1 MTIEV
6 HKVHDALSAEIKGVD
21 LSQDLDDETFAAIH
35 RAHLDHGVLLF
46 RDQDLTPE
54 QHKAFSLR
62 FGPPEIHVVS
72 WYRLPGHPEIIVV
85 SNKKDEDGKPLGLED
100 AGRYWHSDMSYLPEP
115 ALGSILYA
123 REVPPTGGNTLFA
136 GMHAAFDALSDDR
149 KEQLAKMRAIHHFGS
164 RWYRE
169 KDKAGIRPK
178 MTKEEED
185 KTPPVDHPLIRT
197 HPENG
202 RKSIYAGGF
211 CMGVVGMEQDDA
223 LEFLDE
229 LEEFMTQP
237 QFVYTHEWR
246 VGDVVFWDNR
256 CTMHHAQP
264 YDAKAHTRHMHR
276 TTIKGDV
283 PV

>member
-6 HKVHDALSAEIKGVD
+6 HPLHDALGAEVRGVD
-21 LSQDLDDETFAAIH
+21 LSRDIAPEDFKAIH
-35 RAHLDHGVLLF
+35 RAHLDHGILLF

-54 QHKAFSLR
+54 QHKGFSLR

-85 SNKKDEDGKPLGLED
+85 SNKKGADGKPLGLED
-100 AGRYWHSDMSYLPEP
+100 AGRYWHSDMSYLPAP

-123 REVPPTGGNTLFA
+123 REVPPTGGDTKFA
-136 GMHAAFDALSDDR
+136 GMHAAFDALPADR
-149 KEQLAKMRAIHHFGS
+149 KAQLSKMRAIHHFGS

-169 KDKAGIRPK
+169 KDKAGIRPP
-178 MTKEEED
+178 MTKEEEE
-185 KTPPVDHPLIRT
+185 KTPPVDHPIIRT

-211 CMGVVGMEQDDA
+211 TMGVVGMEQEAA

-229 LEEFMTQP
+229 LEAFVSQP
-237 QFVYTHEWR
+237 QFVYTHQWR
-246 VGDVVFWDNR
+246 AGDVVFWDNR
-256 CTMHHAQP
+256 CTMHHATN
-264 YDAKAHTRHMHR
+264 YDAKNHTRHMHR
-276 TTIKGDV
+276 TTIKGDK

>member
-6 HKVHDALSAEIKGVD
+6 HPLHDALGAEVRGVD
-21 LSQDLDDETFAAIH
+21 LSRDIAPEDFKAIH
-35 RAHLDHGVLLF
+35 RAHLDHGILLF
-46 RDQDLTPE
+46 RDQDLTQE
-54 QHKAFSLR
+54 QHKGFSLR

-85 SNKKDEDGKPLGLED
+85 SNKKDADGKPLGLED
-100 AGRYWHSDMSYLPEP
+100 AGRYWHSDMSYLPAP

-123 REVPPTGGNTLFA
+123 REVPPTGGDTKFA
-136 GMHAAFDALSDDR
+136 GMHAAFDALPADR
-149 KEQLAKMRAIHHFGS
+149 KAQLSKMRAIHHFGS

-169 KDKAGIRPK
+169 KDKAGIRPP
-178 MTKEEED
+178 MTKEEEE
-185 KTPPVDHPLIRT
+185 KTPPVDHPIIRT

-211 CMGVVGMEQDDA
+211 TMGVVGMEQEAA

-229 LEEFMTQP
+229 LEAFVSQP
-237 QFVYTHEWR
+237 QFVYTHQWR
-246 VGDVVFWDNR
+246 AGDVVFWDNR
-256 CTMHHAQP
+256 CTMHHATN
-264 YDAKAHTRHMHR
+264 YDAKNHTRHMHR
-276 TTIKGDV
+276 TTIKGDK

>member
-6 HKVHDALSAEIKGVD
+6 HPLHDALGAEVRGVD
-21 LSQDLDDETFAAIH
+21 LSRDIAPEDFKAIH
-35 RAHLDHGVLLF
+35 RAHLDHGILLF

-54 QHKAFSLR
+54 QHKGFSLR

-85 SNKKDEDGKPLGLED
+85 SNKKDADGKPLGLED
-100 AGRYWHSDMSYLPEP
+100 AGRYWHSDMSYLPTP

-123 REVPPTGGNTLFA
+123 REVPPTGGDTKFA
-136 GMHAAFDALSDDR
+136 GMHAAFDALPADR
-149 KEQLAKMRAIHHFGS
+149 KAQLSKMRAIHHFGS

-169 KDKAGIRPK
+169 KDKAGIRPP
-178 MTKEEED
+178 MTKEEEE
-185 KTPPVDHPLIRT
+185 KTPPVDHPIIRT

-211 CMGVVGMEQDDA
+211 TMGVVGMEQEAA

-229 LEEFMTQP
+229 LEAFVSQP
-237 QFVYTHEWR
+237 QFVYTHQWR
-246 VGDVVFWDNR
+246 AGDVVFWDNR
-256 CTMHHAQP
+256 CTMHHATN
-264 YDAKAHTRHMHR
+264 YDAKNHTRHMHR
-276 TTIKGDV
+276 TTIKGDK

>member
-6 HKVHDALSAEIKGVD
+6 HPLHDALGAEVRGVD
-21 LSQDLDDETFAAIH
+21 LSRDIAPEDFKAIH
-35 RAHLDHGVLLF
+35 RAHLDHGILLF

-54 QHKAFSLR
+54 QHKGFSLR

-85 SNKKDEDGKPLGLED
+85 SNKKDADGKPLGLED
-100 AGRYWHSDMSYLPEP
+100 AGRYWHSDMSYLPAP

-123 REVPPTGGNTLFA
+123 REVPPTGGDTKFA
-136 GMHAAFDALSDDR
+136 GMHAAFDALPADR
-149 KEQLAKMRAIHHFGS
+149 KAQLSKMRAIHHFGS

-169 KDKAGIRPK
+169 KDKAGIRPP
-178 MTKEEED
+178 MTKEEEE
-185 KTPPVDHPLIRT
+185 KTPPVYHPIIRT

-211 CMGVVGMEQDDA
+211 TMGVVGMEQEAA

-229 LEEFMTQP
+229 LEAFVSQP
-237 QFVYTHEWR
+237 QFVYTHQWR
-246 VGDVVFWDNR
+246 AGDVVFWDNR
-256 CTMHHAQP
+256 CTMHHATN
-264 YDAKAHTRHMHR
+264 YDAKNHTRHMHR
-276 TTIKGDV
+276 TTIKGDK

>member
-1 MTIEV
+1 MSMEV
-6 HKVHDALSAEIKGVD
+6 RPIHQAFGAEVRGVD
-21 LSQDLDDETFAAIH
+21 LSKSLDDETFKAVH
-35 RAHLDHGVLLF
+35 RAHLDHGLLLF

-62 FGPPEIHVVS
+62 FGAPEIHVVS

-85 SNKKDEDGKPLGLED
+85 SNKKDADGKPLGLED
-100 AGRYWHSDMSYLPEP
+100 AGRYWHSDMSYLPTP

-123 REVPPTGGNTLFA
+123 LEVPPSGGDTMFA
-136 GMHAAFDALSDDR
+136 SMHAAFDALPDSR
-149 KEQLAKMRAIHHFGS
+149 KEELSKMRAIHHFGS

-169 KDKAGIRPK
+169 KDKAGIRPP
-178 MTKEEED
+178 MTKEEEEE
-185 KTPPVDHPLIRT
+185 TPPVDHPIIRT

-211 CMGVVGMEQDDA
+211 TMGVVGMEQEPA

-229 LEEFMTQP
+229 LEAYMTQD
-237 QFVYTHEWR
+237 QFVYRHQWQA
-246 VGDVVFWDNR
+246 GDVVFWDNR
-256 CTMHHAQP
+256 CTMHHATP
-264 YDAKAHTRHMHR
+264 YDPKHTRHMHR

>member
-6 HKVHDALSAEIKGVD
+6 YPLHDALGAEVRGVD
-21 LSQDLDDETFAAIH
+21 LSRDIAPEDFKAIH
-35 RAHLDHGVLLF
+35 RAHLDHGILLF

-54 QHKAFSLR
+54 QHKGFSLR

-85 SNKKDEDGKPLGLED
+85 SNKKGADGKPLGLED
-100 AGRYWHSDMSYLPEP
+100 AGRYWHSDMSYLPTP

-123 REVPPTGGNTLFA
+123 REVPPTGGDTKFA
-136 GMHAAFDALSDDR
+136 GMHAAFDALPADR
-149 KEQLAKMRAIHHFGS
+149 KAQLSKMRAIHHFGS

-169 KDKAGIRPK
+169 KDKAGIRPP
-178 MTKEEED
+178 MTKEEEE
-185 KTPPVDHPLIRT
+185 KTPPVDHPIIRT

-211 CMGVVGMEQDDA
+211 TMGVVGMEQEAA

-229 LEEFMTQP
+229 LEAFVSQP
-237 QFVYTHEWR
+237 QFVYTHQWR
-246 VGDVVFWDNR
+246 AGDVVFWDNR
-256 CTMHHAQP
+256 CTMHHATN
-264 YDAKAHTRHMHR
+264 YDAKNHTRHIHR
-276 TTIKGDV
+276 TTIKGDK

>member
-1 MTIEV
+1 M
-6 HKVHDALSAEIKGVD
+6 
-21 LSQDLDDETFAAIH
+21 H
-35 RAHLDHGVLLF
+35 RAHLDHGLLLF

-62 FGPPEIHVVS
+62 FGAPEIHVVS

-85 SNKKDEDGKPLGLED
+85 SNKKDADGKPLGLED
-100 AGRYWHSDMSYLPEP
+100 AGRYWHSDMSYLPTP

-123 REVPPTGGNTLFA
+123 LEVPPSGGDTMFA
-136 GMHAAFDALSDDR
+136 SMHAAFDALPDSR
-149 KEQLAKMRAIHHFGS
+149 KEELSKMRAIHHFGS

-169 KDKAGIRPK
+169 KDKAGIRPP
-178 MTKEEED
+178 MTKEEEEE
-185 KTPPVDHPLIRT
+185 TPPVDHPIIRT

-211 CMGVVGMEQDDA
+211 TMGVVGMEQEPA

-229 LEEFMTQP
+229 LEAYMTQD
-237 QFVYTHEWR
+237 QFVYRHQWQA
-246 VGDVVFWDNR
+246 GDVVFWDNR
-256 CTMHHAQP
+256 CTMHHATP
-264 YDAKAHTRHMHR
+264 YDPKHTRHMHR